1 MKSSQ
6 KIFGWILNF
15 GLVFLS
21 LWIVLIYYTGGFY
34 LNLGLFRIRATSF
47 TNPIIFLIIL
57 IILKLCWPF
66 KWLRPL
72 LKEEPLQLD
81 TRIIPDSLA
90 TTSLVLIG
98 YVALT
103 FFFTYPLIFH
113 LTTDVPGDGGD
124 NPMFLWNLWWVKK
137 SLLDLKTNPFYSNYI
152 LYPLGAGLSA
162 HTFTFMNGL
171 LSIPFQLLFG
181 LTVANNIIIILTFVL
196 SAFGAYLLINYI
208 IKDKVSSFLG
218 GIIFAFCPYK
228 FAHLLG
234 HYNLVSTQWLP
245 FYILYFLRLVK
256 EDRARPRHGFLAGLF
271 LLFTALT
278 DSYYFVFLIIFSFLY
293 LIYVFGQDRKI
304 IINNSFFKGLIVLF
318 ATFFIGFSP
327 FLISMISDIK
337 AGGYSNVPGPKGATE
352 YVADLLGFI
361 TPSVFHPLLKDFAR
375 QISKNFTGNACEWTV
390 FTGYAGLILALITTI
405 KYRKNRE
412 VRFWL
417 ISLTTFFVLSL
428 GLYPHIAGKEIKI
441 PMPFFIINII
451 PVLNNLR
458 APSRFN
464 IMMMLSLA
472 ILAALA
478 IRFILLN
485 IRKPWPKFGA
495 ALFITVLISFEYL
508 AIPFPMFKV
517 MPPPIY
523 HAIGQEKEKGTILDI
538 PLGWQDGFK
547 QIGSEKNQAQ
557 LMYLQIFHQ
566 KRIFGAYLARI
577 PDAKIEYFCSLPIF
591 SSIIKLQEI
600 GYQPEVIDLVKERNL
615 AEDFIN
621 KYDLS
626 YIVIHRPYLDSL
638 VHEYILEV
646 FSLEKYYEDRK
657 LIIYKI
663 KEGETSVKRELPELF
678 SESVNLSSL
687 QTVVAEGS
695 PFHAR
700 GNIRFRKTE
709 IIQIG
714 GLEPKS
720 FSRLDISLDSND
732 IYEIAFKRGGREL
745 RKFWIGPKEL
755 PERAMARYVIEIH
768 PPVELA
774 DSMTI
779 RGLHGDKY
787 YFLGHILLE

>member
-1 MKSSQ
+1 MPAKTTILSPTYPQNIYFINKTAIFISKTLDKSNKMLYICTIKNQ
-6 KIFGWILNF
+6 KSKTMNKAE
-15 GLVFLS
+15 
-21 LWIVLIYYTGGFY
+21 LIDAIASGAKLTKADAAKA
-34 LNLGLFRIRATSF
+34 IDATIEAI
-47 TNPIIFLIIL
+47 TKA
-57 IILKLCWPF
+57 LK
-66 KWLRPL
+66 KGDRV
-72 LKEEPLQLD
+72 Q
-81 TRIIPDSLA
+81 
-90 TTSLVLIG
+90 LIG
-98 YVALT
+98 FGSFSVTKRSART
-103 FFFTYPLIFH
+103 
-113 LTTDVPGDGGD
+113 GR
-124 NPMFLWNLWWVKK
+124 NPQ
-137 SLLDLKTNPFYSNYI
+137 T
-152 LYPLGAGLSA
+152 
-162 HTFTFMNGL
+162 
-171 LSIPFQLLFG
+171 
-181 LTVANNIIIILTFVL
+181 
-196 SAFGAYLLINYI
+196 
-208 IKDKVSSFLG
+208 
-218 GIIFAFCPYK
+218 
-228 FAHLLG
+228 
-234 HYNLVSTQWLP
+234 
-245 FYILYFLRLVK
+245 
-256 EDRARPRHGFLAGLF
+256 
-271 LLFTALT
+271 
-278 DSYYFVFLIIFSFLY
+278 
-293 LIYVFGQDRKI
+293 
-304 IINNSFFKGLIVLF
+304 
-318 ATFFIGFSP
+318 
-327 FLISMISDIK
+327 
-337 AGGYSNVPGPKGATE
+337 
-352 YVADLLGFI
+352 
-361 TPSVFHPLLKDFAR
+361 
-375 QISKNFTGNACEWTV
+375 
-390 FTGYAGLILALITTI
+390 
-405 KYRKNRE
+405 
-412 VRFWL
+412 
-417 ISLTTFFVLSL
+417 
-428 GLYPHIAGKEIKI
+428 GKEIKI

>member
-6 KIFGWILNF
+6 KFFNWMLNL

-34 LNLGLFRIRATSF
+34 LDLGLFTIRATRF

-57 IILKLCWPF
+57 IILKLCWPL
-66 KWLRPL
+66 KWLQPL

-81 TRIIPDSLA
+81 AETVPDSSA

-103 FFFTYPLIFH
+103 FFFTYPLVFH
-113 LTTDVPGDGGD
+113 FTSAVPGDGGD
-124 NPMFLWNLWWVKK
+124 NPLFLWNLWWVKK
-137 SLLDLKTNPFYSNYI
+137 SLIELKTNPFYCDYI
-152 LYPLGAGLSA
+152 LYPLGAGLTA

-181 LTVANNIIIILTFVL
+181 LVVANNIIIILTFVL

-208 IKDKVSSFLG
+208 IKDKVSSFIG

-245 FYILYFLRLVK
+245 FYILFFLRLIK
-256 EDRARPRHGFLAGLF
+256 EDKARPRHGFLAGLF

-293 LIYVFGQDRKI
+293 LIYVFSQDRKI
-304 IINNSFFKGLIVLF
+304 IINKSFFKGSVALVTI
-318 ATFFIGFSP
+318 FFIGFLP
-327 FLISMISDIK
+327 FLLSMISDIK
-337 AGGYSNVPGPKGATE
+337 IGGYSNVPGPKGATE

-361 TPSVFHPLLKDFAR
+361 TPSVLHPLFRDFTR

-390 FTGYAGLILALITTI
+390 FTGYIGLILALITMI

-417 ISLTTFFVLSL
+417 ISLATFFVLSL
-428 GLYPHIAGKEIKI
+428 GLYPHIAGKEIKL
-441 PMPFFIINII
+441 PLPFFIINLI
-451 PVLNNLR
+451 PILNNLR

-464 IMMMLSLA
+464 IMMMLCLA

-485 IRKPWPKFGA
+485 LRKPWPKFGA
-495 ALFITVLISFEYL
+495 ALFVTLLISFEYL
-508 AIPFPMFKV
+508 AIPFPMFKI
-517 MPPPIY
+517 MSPPVY
-523 HAIGQEKEKGTILDI
+523 QAIGQEKEKGTILDI

-547 QIGSEKNQAQ
+547 QIGSEINQAQ

-566 KRIFGAYLARI
+566 KRIFGGYLARI
-577 PDAKIEYFCSLPIF
+577 PDAKIEYFLSLPIF
-591 SSIIKLQEI
+591 STIIKLQEI
-600 GYQPEVIDLVKERNL
+600 GYQPEVIDLMKERNS
-615 AEDFIN
+615 AKAFIHD
-621 KYDLS
+621 YDLS

-638 VHEYILEV
+638 VHGYILEV
-646 FSLEKYYEDRK
+646 FPLEKHFEGGR

-663 KEGETSVKRELPELF
+663 RAGETSVKTEPSELF
-678 SESVNLSSL
+678 PKPANLRAF
-687 QTVVAEGS
+687 QNVVAEGT
-695 PFHAR
+695 PFHAQ
-700 GNIRFRKTE
+700 GIYRFRKTE

-720 FSRLDISLDSND
+720 ISKLDISLDSND
-732 IYEIAFKRGGREL
+732 IYEIVFKREGREL
-745 RKFWIGPKEL
+745 RKFWVGPKEL
-755 PERAMARYVIEIH
+755 PERAMARYVIEIQ

-779 RGLHGDKY
+779 RGLYGDKY